1 MKKILLIG
9 GAAVIIIVVVI
20 YFVFT
25 SLDTITKAAVE
36 KYSSEITQTDVRLS
50 GVEISASEGK
60 AGLFGFS
67 VGNPKTFKTPT
78 AFQLGEASLDLD
90 LGSLRKD
97 VIRIRRIVI
106 GSPRVTYEIAKGG
119 SNVDAIQCN
128 VGAYLGPKKMEGAR
142 REEPKGD
149 AKAGP
154 KLIVESS
161 LFRNG
166 RVDLNAEKLAGQ
178 KMTIPLP
185 DIHLRD
191 LGKAKGDVTPAE
203 LTNEILAAVRKA
215 AVKAIREKGLDQAL
229 GQVKGKALKRGRE
242 ILKKAMGGE
251 QKGAV
256 GSLKKGAAEAGKA
269 LKNLLGN

>member
-1 MKKILLIG
+1 MQLPGWCALPA
-9 GAAVIIIVVVI
+9 GALA
-20 YFVFT
+20 
-25 SLDTITKAAVE
+25 
-36 KYSSEITQTDVRLS
+36 R
-50 GVEISASEGK
+50 SASTRPEQRE
-60 AGLFGFS
+60 LRL
-67 VGNPKTFKTPT
+67 PPTPHRFNDT
-78 AFQLGEASLDLD
+78 
-90 LGSLRKD
+90 
-97 VIRIRRIVI
+97 
-106 GSPRVTYEIAKGG
+106 
-119 SNVDAIQCN
+119 
-128 VGAYLGPKKMEGAR
+128 
-142 REEPKGD
+142 EPKGD